1 MFAALIVISGGALG
15 GLNRIKPRHVR
26 CTKGSSTMNL
36 RPLSLLAGLLLLAAC
51 SQNPSNNGTGTGTT
65 GANTTTQSTVVP
77 GSAQDFIQNVGDRV
91 FFDFDKSVI
100 KPEGQ
105 QTLQRQAQW
114 LQKYPNVTVTV
125 EGHCDDRGTREY
137 NLALGERR
145 ANAVRQ
151 ALVALGVQ
159 ANRIKTI
166 SYGKERPAVLG
177 DNEAAWAQNR
187 RGVTVIN

>member
-1 MFAALIVISGGALG
+1 
-15 GLNRIKPRHVR
+15 
-26 CTKGSSTMNL
+26 MNL
-36 RPLSLLAGLLLLAAC
+36 RPLSLIAGLLLLAAC
-51 SQNPSNNGTGTGTT
+51 SQNPSNTGTGTNT
-65 GANTTTQSTVVP
+65 GAGNTTTQSQVAP
-77 GSAQDFIQNVGDRV
+77 GSKEDFIQNVGDRV
-91 FFDFDKSVI
+91 FFDFDKSTI

-105 QTLQRQAQW
+105 QTLQRQADW
-114 LQKYPNVTVTV
+114 LKRYPNVTVTV

-145 ANAVRQ
+145 ATSVQR

>member
-1 MFAALIVISGGALG
+1 
-15 GLNRIKPRHVR
+15 
-26 CTKGSSTMNL
+26 MNL
-36 RPLSLLAGLLLLAAC
+36 RRLSLIAGLLLLAAC
-51 SQNPSNNGTGTGTT
+51 SGNPENKGNA
-65 GANTTTQSTVVP
+65 GATNAGNTTLSAVVP
-77 GSAQDFIQNVGDRV
+77 GSAQDFQTNVGDRV
-91 FFDFDKSVI
+91 FFDFDKSTI

-137 NLALGERR
+137 NLALGQRR
-145 ANAVRQ
+145 ATAVRN
-151 ALVALGVQ
+151 ALVALGVS

>member
-1 MFAALIVISGGALG
+1 
-15 GLNRIKPRHVR
+15 
-26 CTKGSSTMNL
+26 MNL
-36 RPLSLLAGLLLLAAC
+36 RPLSLIAGLLLLAAC
-51 SQNPSNNGTGTGTT
+51 SQNPSTT
-65 GANTTTQSTVVP
+65 GNTGATNAGGNTTQSSIVP
-77 GSAQDFIQNVGDRV
+77 GSKEDFAQNVGDRV
-91 FFDFDKSVI
+91 FFDTDKSTI

-105 QTLQRQAQW
+105 QTLQRQAEW
-114 LQKYPNVTVTV
+114 LKRYPNVTVTV

-137 NLALGERR
+137 NLALGDRR
-145 ANAVRQ
+145 ATAVQR
-151 ALVALGVQ
+151 ALIALGVQ

>member
-1 MFAALIVISGGALG
+1 
-15 GLNRIKPRHVR
+15 
-26 CTKGSSTMNL
+26 MNL
-36 RPLSLLAGLLLLAAC
+36 RPLSLIAGLLLLAAC
-51 SQNPSNNGTGTGTT
+51 SQNPSNTGNANANGAA
-65 GANTTTQSTVVP
+65 GAGVGTVVP
-77 GSAQDFIQNVGDRV
+77 GSAQDFQQNVGDRV
-91 FFDFDKSVI
+91 FFDFDKSTI

-105 QTLQRQAQW
+105 QTLQRQAEW
-114 LQKYPNVTVTV
+114 LKRYPNVTVTV

-145 ANAVRQ
+145 ATAVQR

-159 ANRIKTI
+159 ANRVRTI

-177 DNEAAWAQNR
+177 DNDSAWAQNR

>member
-1 MFAALIVISGGALG
+1 
-15 GLNRIKPRHVR
+15 
-26 CTKGSSTMNL
+26 MNL
-36 RPLSLLAGLLLLAAC
+36 RPLSLIAGLLLLAAC
-51 SQNPSNNGTGTGTT
+51 SQNPSTNANTGGTGAGTGTT
-65 GANTTTQSTVVP
+65 QSSIVP
-77 GSAQDFIQNVGDRV
+77 GSKEDFAQNVGDRV
-91 FFDFDKSVI
+91 FFDTDKSSI

-105 QTLQRQAQW
+105 QTLQRQAEW
-114 LQKYPNVTVTV
+114 LKRYPNVTVTV

-145 ANAVRQ
+145 ATAVSR
-151 ALVALGVQ
+151 ALVALGIQ
-159 ANRIKTI
+159 PNRVKTI

>member
-1 MFAALIVISGGALG
+1 
-15 GLNRIKPRHVR
+15 
-26 CTKGSSTMNL
+26 MNL
-36 RPLSLLAGLLLLAAC
+36 RPLSLIAGLLLLAAC
-51 SQNPSNNGTGTGTT
+51 SQNPSTNANTGGTGAGTGTT
-65 GANTTTQSTVVP
+65 QSSIVP
-77 GSAQDFIQNVGDRV
+77 GSKEDFAQNVGDRV
-91 FFDFDKSVI
+91 FFDTDKSSI

-105 QTLQRQAQW
+105 QTLQRQAEW
-114 LQKYPNVTVTV
+114 LKRYPNVTVTV

-145 ANAVRQ
+145 ATAVSR

-159 ANRIKTI
+159 PNRVKTI

>member
-1 MFAALIVISGGALG
+1 
-15 GLNRIKPRHVR
+15 
-26 CTKGSSTMNL
+26 MNL

-51 SQNPSNNGTGTGTT
+51 SQNPSTNANAGG
-65 GANTTTQSTVVP
+65 GATAAPATSSVVP

-114 LQKYPNVTVTV
+114 LQKYPNVTVTI

-145 ANAVRQ
+145 ATAVRN